1 MALWLYGR
9 QGFSGDCGMAEKKV
23 ALTGAFR
30 RGHSSSLA
38 SVDGCKFRQASV
50 LASVNRRKPEVVLP
64 LLT

>member
-1 MALWLYGR
+1 
-9 QGFSGDCGMAEKKV
+9 MAEKKV

-30 RGHSSSLA
+30 RGHSSSLT